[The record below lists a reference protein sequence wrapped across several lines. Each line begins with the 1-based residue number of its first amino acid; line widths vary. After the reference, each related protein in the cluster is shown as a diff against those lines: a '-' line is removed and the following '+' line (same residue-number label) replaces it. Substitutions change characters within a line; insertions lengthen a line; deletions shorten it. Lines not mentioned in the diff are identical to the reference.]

1 MLMEAENSRG
11 AVDMYLAVTMSHSAR
26 VLILPRAVG
35 QPAAGITLP
44 VDFSPVNELGSEAVD
59 TEKSTAHQVAQ
70 NTLEDRFDLA
80 RAACNIR
87 SSSSENLETKLLL

>member
-1 MLMEAENSRG
+1 
-11 AVDMYLAVTMSHSAR
+11 
-26 VLILPRAVG
+26 VLILPWAVG

-44 VDFSPVNELGSEAVD
+44 VDFRPVNELGSEAVD
-59 TEKSTAHQVAQ
+59 TEKSTVRWRK